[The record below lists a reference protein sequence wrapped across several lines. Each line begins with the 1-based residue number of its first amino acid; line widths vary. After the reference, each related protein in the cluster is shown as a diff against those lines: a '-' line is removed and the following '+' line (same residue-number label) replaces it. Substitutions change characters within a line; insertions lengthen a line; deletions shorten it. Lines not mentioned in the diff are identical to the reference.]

1 MYSSM
6 AEYPQWFVITCS
18 VLVVALGLWIVV
30 KLIKVALWLFVVGV
44 LISAGSYVAWY
55 FFR

>member
-6 AEYPQWFVITCS
+6 AEYPQWFVITCT
-18 VLVVALGLWIVV
+18 VFAVAVGLWIVV

-55 FFR
+55 FLK

>member
-1 MYSSM
+1 M

-30 KLIKVALWLFVVGV
+30 KLIKVVLWLFVVGV